1 MRKIGFFLGM
11 TFLLCLPAAAQE
23 SSKADAFLGYSY
35 VRANP
40 ATSGAPS
47 FNLNGGSGSVAYY
60 PFRSLGI
67 VADFGGYHASNIG
80 TVYTYLLGPR
90 LAHHIGRV
98 TPFAQVLFG
107 GAHDGSSAISSPTS
121 ANALAVTAGG
131 GLDVNATQHI
141 GLRLVQAEYLLTR
154 FQETIGGNR
163 LTQNNARISTGIVF
177 RW

>member
-11 TFLLCLPAAAQE
+11 AFLLCLPAAAQE

-80 TVYTYLLGPR
+80 TVYTYLFGPR
-90 LAHHIGRV
+90 LTHHIGRV

-107 GAHDGSSAISSPTS
+107 GAHDGSGAISSPAS
-121 ANALAVTAGG
+121 ANAFAMTAGG
-131 GLDVNATQHI
+131 GVDVNATQHI

-154 FQETIGGNR
+154 FQETVGGNR

>member
-1 MRKIGFFLGM
+1 MRKVGFFFGM
-11 TFLLCLPAAAQE
+11 AFLLCLPAAAQE

-40 ATSGAPS
+40 ATAGAPS

-80 TVYTYLLGPR
+80 TVYTYLFGPR

-107 GAHDGSSAISSPTS
+107 GARDGAGAIAASTS
-121 ANALAVTAGG
+121 ANALAVSAGG
-131 GLDVNATQHI
+131 GLDVNATKHI

-154 FQETIGGNR
+154 FQETVGGNR

>member
-11 TFLLCLPAAAQE
+11 AFLLCLPAAAQE

-40 ATSGAPS
+40 ATSGVS
-47 FNLNGGSGSVAYY
+47 GFNLNGGSGSVAYY

-80 TVYTYLLGPR
+80 TVYTYLFGPR
-90 LAHHIGRV
+90 LTHHIGRV

-107 GAHDGSSAISSPTS
+107 GAHDGSGAIASPAS
-121 ANALAVTAGG
+121 ANAFAMTAGG

-154 FQETIGGNR
+154 FQETVGGNR